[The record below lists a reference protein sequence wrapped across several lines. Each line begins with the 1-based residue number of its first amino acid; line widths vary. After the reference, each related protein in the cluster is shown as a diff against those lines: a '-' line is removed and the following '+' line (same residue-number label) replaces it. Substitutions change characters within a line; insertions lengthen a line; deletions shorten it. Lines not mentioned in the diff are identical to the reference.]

1 MLTKS
6 LISLALAVAAV
17 ATPVSKIKR
26 QGLGLVEQCDHEW
39 VSVSLCDD
47 IVIDINGLALLSRSM
62 MVLFQL
68 KEICKFVCLLL
79 LIFRLI
85 FISLV

>member
-1 MLTKS
+1 MFTKS

-17 ATPVSKIKR
+17 ATPVSNIKR

-39 VSVSLCDD
+39 VFISLCED
-47 IVIDINGLALLSRSM
+47 IVIDINGLALRLRST

-68 KEICKFVCLLL
+68 KEICKFL
-79 LIFRLI
+79 
-85 FISLV
+85 SYY